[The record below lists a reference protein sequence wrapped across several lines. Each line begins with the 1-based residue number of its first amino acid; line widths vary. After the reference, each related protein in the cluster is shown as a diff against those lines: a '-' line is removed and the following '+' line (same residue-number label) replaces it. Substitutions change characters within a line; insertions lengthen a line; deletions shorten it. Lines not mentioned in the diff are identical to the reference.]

1 MRRSSASTSLT
12 VSARS
17 SGVDMAYGTLATW
30 PHRSTAMMS
39 APSVASRIAC
49 DRPWPRAAPV
59 MKATLPATRPVIF
72 LPPRWGLPDC
82 VARVDG
88 ELQAG
93 DVARLVGG
101 QEQHRVADVA
111 RVHGLDRQRVH
122 VDRAE
127 VGIAVDQRLKPAEAV
142 AHRRVHPGRVHGVD
156 PDLVAGQLVGHHP

>member
-12 VSARS
+12 VSAMS
-17 SGVDMAYGTLATW
+17 SGVDISYGTVATW

-39 APSVASRIAC
+39 APSCASRTAC

-59 MKATLPATRPVIF
+59 MKATLPATRPAMLGKPP
-72 LPPRWGLPDC
+72 LPLPDR

-93 DVARLVGG
+93 DVAGLVRG
-101 QEQHRVADVA
+101 QEQDRVADVA
-111 RVHGLDRQRVH
+111 RVHGLHRQRVH

-127 VGIAVDQRLKPAEAV
+127 VGVAVDQRLQAAQ
-142 AHRRVHPGRVHGVD
+142 A
-156 PDLVAGQLVGHHP
+156 